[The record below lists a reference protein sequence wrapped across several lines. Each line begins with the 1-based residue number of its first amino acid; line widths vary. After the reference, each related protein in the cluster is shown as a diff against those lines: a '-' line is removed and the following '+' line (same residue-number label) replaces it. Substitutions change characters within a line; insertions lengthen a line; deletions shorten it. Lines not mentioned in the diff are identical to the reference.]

1 MWKFPVGLSRIF
13 AFRKESLLFPSVW
26 IAGLKVSQSHR
37 WVLTFCAQ
45 SSFPSS
51 LSASQSALPQ
61 SGSVDIWRRA
71 AREPACGDKVSAVV
85 IIGFLSWPSTCS
97 GVAVFLRTGW
107 SGVSIQA
114 SWVTTIHTDGG
125 EWWSVST
132 WSTSMTNLLS
142 DRLIPLT
149 KHWIKSP

>member
-13 AFRKESLLFPSVW
+13 VFRKESLLFPSVW

-97 GVAVFLRTGW
+97 WWPFSSEQVGPGSPSRPRGSQPSTQTAGSDGASAHGQHPWQISCQTDSFHWLNTG
-107 SGVSIQA
+107 
-114 SWVTTIHTDGG
+114 
-125 EWWSVST
+125 
-132 WSTSMTNLLS
+132 
-142 DRLIPLT
+142 
-149 KHWIKSP
+149 